1 MAAVTVAT
9 PIPTSPAQSAKNAA
23 SASRKT
29 GGVEMAKCPKC
40 AHKIEAYAV
49 DTNCSFRMCANLGCT
64 WPFDCDNMAQ
74 CFEQDATVPS
84 MRKRAKKRK
93 ALASK
98 DEHRR
103 AKRRQSVVSKTP
115 STLSSRTLSMSA
127 IGADTV
133 PRFYSHSVLP
143 PALTAIDSTRSA
155 AVDPLAS
162 TLPFLATPITANSAS
177 ENDSINQLPDWLA
190 GLCSST
196 NGDGSLVTNALSSS
210 TIGLQQTADYSAVVD
225 STTNGNALFSQGKY
239 QQDSPCSSALHSE
252 SNVETLSG
260 ARAANTCA
268 HGPCDNSYSEPLSAD
283 WLESLLSLSSSQ
295 QPSMAA
301 VPAGAANDSSLL
313 TSVSRL
319 PFVQHQPEQFS
330 GNSSINA
337 GNEPHST
344 EGASFVQ
351 QFSIDGA
358 TGRDSTSLAS
368 AAPNITCG
376 GTLLDPVYSNVVEDI
391 FSIFG
396 TSSASPLPPASAPTA
411 SLTKAHSPSATLV
424 DDAVIPRTSR
434 HPSPATSNSESGA
447 DDIDAHTPMSPD
459 DLALLIG
466 GCHSGSDASGISGK
480 LPVSSSATK
489 TAANVNASSAGA
501 GILDPFS
508 ALISPSSS
516 AQLNMSDGSGKH
528 NANGGTSSFG
538 MFDRYYWPP
547 SITSAPADS
556 TRTTTDA
563 SLSKDAYSSGLSSSV
578 VPPSSSSRSASC
590 SDATP
595 FDFSDLFGTANTA
608 SSDTGDDGTVS
619 AKAEST
625 NSNIPPV
632 TGTPA
637 SAVDTASIIDN
648 IFG

>member
-1 MAAVTVAT
+1 
-9 PIPTSPAQSAKNAA
+9 
-23 SASRKT
+23 
-29 GGVEMAKCPKC
+29 MAKCPKC

-49 DTNCSFRMCANLGCT
+49 DTNCSFRMCANLECT

-74 CFEQDATVPS
+74 CFEQDAAVPS

-103 AKRRQSVVSKTP
+103 AKRRQSVVSKTS

-127 IGADTV
+127 ISADAV

-143 PALTAIDSTRSA
+143 PALTAIDSTRSV

-162 TLPFLATPITANSAS
+162 TLPFLATPITANSTS

-190 GLCSST
+190 GLCNSA

-225 STTNGNALFSQGKY
+225 STTSGDALFSQ
-239 QQDSPCSSALHSE
+239 
-252 SNVETLSG
+252 
-260 ARAANTCA
+260 
-268 HGPCDNSYSEPLSAD
+268 
-283 WLESLLSLSSSQ
+283 
-295 QPSMAA
+295 
-301 VPAGAANDSSLL
+301 
-313 TSVSRL
+313 
-319 PFVQHQPEQFS
+319 
-330 GNSSINA
+330 
-337 GNEPHST
+337 
-344 EGASFVQ
+344 
-351 QFSIDGA
+351 
-358 TGRDSTSLAS
+358 
-368 AAPNITCG
+368 
-376 GTLLDPVYSNVVEDI
+376 VEDI

-396 TSSASPLPPASAPTA
+396 TSSASPLPPVSAPAA

-466 GCHSGSDASGISGK
+466 GSHSGSDASGISGK
-480 LPVSSSATK
+480 LPVSSSATE
-489 TAANVNASSAGA
+489 TAANVNASSA

-528 NANGGTSSFG
+528 NANGSTSSFG

-556 TRTTTDA
+556 TRTTTDT
-563 SLSKDAYSSGLSSSV
+563 SLSKDAYSSGLSSSI

-590 SDATP
+590 SDAAP

-625 NSNIPPV
+625 NSNMPPV
-632 TGTPA
+632 TGTSA